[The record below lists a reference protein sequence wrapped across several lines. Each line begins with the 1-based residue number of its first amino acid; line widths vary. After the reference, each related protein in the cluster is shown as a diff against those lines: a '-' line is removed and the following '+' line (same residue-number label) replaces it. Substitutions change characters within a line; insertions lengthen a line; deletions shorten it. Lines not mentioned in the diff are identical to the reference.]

1 MKKSP
6 TNPNGPTDPTDSNGG
21 PNRRRARRHPVHIE
35 VDYAADSTFL
45 YAYITDISSMG
56 IFIRTDTP
64 SEPGTTLR
72 LRFTPPA
79 ADGERPHPLEI
90 DGEVKWKTRAPG
102 ASGEPGMGVEFK
114 IRSEKTRQRLLELVR
129 AIAYL
134 SGEEEPDPEPA
145 SSE

>member
-1 MKKSP
+1 MRSTP
-6 TNPNGPTDPTDSNGG
+6 

-79 ADGERPHPLEI
+79 AHGDRPHPLEI
-90 DGEVKWKTRAPG
+90 DGVVKWKTQT
-102 ASGEPGMGVEFK
+102 SGEAGMGVEFA

-134 SGEEEPDPEPA
+134 SGEEGPEPEPEAGSADA
-145 SSE
+145 S

>member
-1 MKKSP
+1 MKS
-6 TNPNGPTDPTDSNGG
+6 SSH
-21 PNRRRARRHPVHIE
+21 NRRRARRHPVNIE

-56 IFIRTDTP
+56 IFIRTDAP

-79 ADGERPHPLEI
+79 AEGQRPQPLEI
-90 DGEVKWKTRAPG
+90 DGEVKWKTQT
-102 ASGEPGMGVEFK
+102 SGEAGMGVEFK

-145 SSE
+145 PAS